1 MYRREVF
8 SDLLAYLDQSEILL
22 LVGARQVG
30 KTTLMKML
38 LTHLRQRGEPE
49 QALHYLDLEDMA
61 LLHLLEGGQHELTGW
76 LAAHGADLSRK
87 VYVFI
92 DEIQYLSNPSNLL
105 KLLADSQPNL
115 KLIVSGSST
124 LEIRRKFTDSL
135 AGRKLVFEIY
145 PLSFAEFLVFRGE
158 DRLAQAVRDNGV
170 RALAADADPM
180 ALPARFLAADCF
192 RYYQEFLVWGGYPR
206 IALEPD
212 EQRKAAYLA
221 ELYNAYVRKDIK
233 DLARID
239 NVNGFNNLIAALA
252 HQAGGLA
259 NISELS
265 NVTRLARDTVEHYLF
280 LLENTFIIKGALPF
294 SRNPRKEISKMR
306 KYYFLDNGL
315 RNMAIRSLAAL
326 DSRTDA
332 GELAEN
338 AVFTELTKRSP
349 LLEEIGFW
357 RTQTKTEV
365 DFILQGEGRLR
376 PVEVKFRPLSKPKIP
391 GGIRSFMQDYPAA
404 QSPLVL
410 TRDYFGGAV
419 DGVRFLPC
427 WLA

>member
-1 MYRREVF
+1 MYSRDILPE
-8 SDLLAYLDQSEILL
+8 LLRYLDHPEILL

-38 LTHLRQRGEPE
+38 LEHLRLRGEPE
-49 QALHYLDLEDMA
+49 QALHYLDLEDMT
-61 LLHLLEGGQHELTGW
+61 LLHLLEGGHRELTGW
-76 LAAHGADLSRK
+76 LTAQGADLSRM

-124 LEIRRKFTDSL
+124 LEIRRKFSDSL

-145 PLSFAEFLVFRGE
+145 PLSFAEFLIFRGE
-158 DRLAQAVRDNGV
+158 DRLAQVVRDCGV
-170 RALAADADPM
+170 RSLVADADPV
-180 ALPARFLAADCF
+180 ALPARFLAEECS
-192 RYYQEFLVWGGYPR
+192 RYYRDYLIWGGYPR
-206 IALEPD
+206 VALELD
-212 EQRKAAYLA
+212 EQKKSAYLA

-239 NVNGFNNLIAALA
+239 NVTGFNNLIAALA

-265 NVTRLARDTVEHYLF
+265 TATRLARNTVEHYLF

-315 RNMAIRSLAAL
+315 RNIAIRNLAAI

-338 AVFTELTKRSP
+338 AVFADLSKKSP

-357 RTQTKTEV
+357 RTQSKNEV
-365 DFILQGEGRLR
+365 DFILHGENRLR
-376 PVEVKFRPLSKPKIP
+376 PVEVKFRPFKEPRIP
-391 GGIRSFMQDYPAA
+391 AGIRSFMQDYPAA
-404 QSPLVL
+404 ERPLVL
-410 TRDYFGGAV
+410 TRDYFGTH
-419 DGVRFLPC
+419 DGVIFVPC

>member
-1 MYRREVF
+1 MYGRDIFPE
-8 SDLLAYLDQSEILL
+8 LLRYLDQPEILL

-30 KTTLMKML
+30 KTTLMKMVL
-38 LTHLRQRGEPE
+38 AHLRQRGEPE
-49 QALHYLDLEDMA
+49 HALHYLDLEDMT
-61 LLHLLEGGQHELTGW
+61 LLHLLEGGHRELIGW
-76 LAAHGADLSRK
+76 LGAHGADLSRK
-87 VYVFI
+87 VYLFI
-92 DEIQYLSNPSNLL
+92 DEIQYLSNPANLL

-124 LEIRRKFTDSL
+124 LEIRRKFSDSL

-145 PLSFAEFLVFRGE
+145 PLSFAEFLEFRGA
-158 DRLAQAVRDNGV
+158 DSLARVVRDCGI
-170 RALAADADPM
+170 RSLMEDGDPA
-180 ALPARFLAADCF
+180 ALPARFLAEDAF
-192 RYYQEFLVWGGYPR
+192 RHYREFLVWGGYPR
-206 IALEPD
+206 VTLEQD

-221 ELYNAYVRKDIK
+221 ELYHAYVRKDIK

-239 NVNGFNNLIAALA
+239 NVTGFNNLIATLA

-265 NVTRLARDTVEHYLF
+265 VATRLARETVEHYLF

-315 RNMAIRSLAAL
+315 RNIAVRTLAAI
-326 DSRTDA
+326 DNRTDA
-332 GELAEN
+332 GALAEN
-338 AVFTELTKRSP
+338 AVFAELTKKSP

-357 RTQTKTEV
+357 RTQSKTEV
-365 DFILQGEGRLR
+365 DFVLQGEGRLR
-376 PVEVKFRPLSKPKIP
+376 PLEVKFRPFSVPKIP
-391 GGIRSFMQDYPAA
+391 GGIRSFMQDYPVADR
-404 QSPLVL
+404 PLVL
-410 TRDYFGGAV
+410 TRDYFGSQN
-419 DGVRFLPC
+419 GVAFLPC

>member
-1 MYRREVF
+1 MYTRDIFTE
-8 SDLLAYLDQSEILL
+8 LLRYLDQPEILL

-30 KTTLMKML
+30 KTTLMRML
-38 LTHLRQRGEPE
+38 LEHLRQHGEPE
-49 QALHYLDLEDMA
+49 HALHYLDLEDMT
-61 LLHLLEGGQHELTGW
+61 LLHLLEGGHRELTGW
-76 LAAHGADLSRK
+76 LAAQGADLSRK

-92 DEIQYLSNPSNLL
+92 DEVQYLSNPSNLL

-124 LEIRRKFTDSL
+124 LEIRRKFSDSL

-145 PLSFAEFLVFRGE
+145 PLNFAEFLEFRGE
-158 DRLAQAVRDNGV
+158 ERLAHVVRDCGMRSLV
-170 RALAADADPM
+170 ADTDPT
-180 ALPARFLAADCF
+180 ALPARFLAEDCF
-192 RYYQEFLVWGGYPR
+192 RHYREFLVWGGYPR
-206 IALEPD
+206 VALERD

-239 NVNGFNNLIAALA
+239 NVTGFNNLIAALA
-252 HQAGGLA
+252 HQVGGLA

-265 NVTRLARDTVEHYLF
+265 IATRLARDTVEHYLF

-315 RNMAIRSLAAL
+315 RNIAIRSLAAL
-326 DSRTDA
+326 DTRPDA

-338 AVFTELTKRSP
+338 AVFADLTKKSP

-357 RTQTKTEV
+357 RTQSKTEV
-365 DFILQGEGRLR
+365 DFILHGEGRLR
-376 PVEVKFRPLSKPKIP
+376 PLEVKFRAFSGPKIP
-391 GGIRSFMQDYPAA
+391 GGIRSFRQDYPTTER
-404 QSPLVL
+404 PLVL
-410 TRDYFGGAV
+410 TRDYFGTN
-419 DGVRFLPC
+419 DGVTFLPC